1 MKGMLF
7 LVGVLV
13 VAGCG
18 RGGETSGPTAP
29 AAPAPAEVEIAQKV
43 CPVMGGAIDKDIYVD
58 HQGRRVYFCCSA
70 CIDVFKQDPGKY
82 LKKLDEAQQ
91 EAPAAE
97 QEQGSHGEHEGQ

>member
-1 MKGMLF
+1 M
-7 LVGVLV
+7 VGTLVLV
-13 VAGCG
+13 VAFCVTGCG
-18 RGGETSGPTAP
+18 RGGESSGPTAP

-43 CPVMGGAIDKDIYVD
+43 CPVMGGAIDKDIHVD

-91 EAPAAE
+91 EAPAGE
-97 QEQGSHGEHEGQ
+97 QGQGSHGEHEGQ